1 MVCCLHINLMDFNK
15 KCNTIIKWSIKP
27 DLAQCR
33 QLDSMD
39 NTSLM
44 KNCISSVMVFA
55 YLNGYALHIHVYTNI
70 YMYYKPASLG
80 FFEGNIS

>member
-44 KNCISSVMVFA
+44 KNCISSVMV
-55 YLNGYALHIHVYTNI
+55 YESKWICLTYTCI
-70 YMYYKPASLG
+70 YKHLYVL
-80 FFEGNIS
+80 